1 MTTSLKL
8 PHRLIY
14 FGVTGI
20 SAAAVHILTVLALVT
35 YMESKPLIANV
46 FAFLLAFNVS
56 FFGHRYFTFAK
67 LHNQKQLSLPHFF
80 LVASS
85 AGIINEL
92 LYFLLLDYTPLNYL
106 MSLIIVLGL
115 VSVYSFILSRFWACR

>member
-1 MTTSLKL
+1 MTASLKL
-8 PHRLIY
+8 PYRLIY
-14 FGVTGI
+14 FGVTGV
-20 SAAAVHILTVLALVT
+20 SAAAVHILTVLGLVT
-35 YMESKPLIANV
+35 YLQVRPLIANI

-56 FFGHRYFTFAK
+56 FLGHRYLTFAK

-92 LYFLLLDYTPLNYL
+92 LYFLLLDYTPLSYL
-106 MSLIIVLGL
+106 FALIIVLGL
-115 VSVYSFILSRFWACR
+115 VSVYSFMLSRFWACR